1 MPFLTVMRDKRIGLM
16 KRILREAMVLIALSL
31 AMALLFNAASPT
43 GIKLNRKPLPASQEA
58 PVEAR

>member
-1 MPFLTVMRDKRIGLM
+1 M

>member
-1 MPFLTVMRDKRIGLM
+1 M

-43 GIKLNRKPLPASQEA
+43 GIKLNRKPLPAGQEA